1 MSKKNIERNTP
12 CPCGSGEKYKNCHL
26 KFNKKVQEYPNND
39 YLNNNLIMINKYQT
53 LYSNGLDIDD
63 VIEKI
68 GKNYFGELNITDLV
82 RFRVFLDSAILLF
95 NREKLEKD
103 YFKKNFIYADF
114 FNHLNNSEKDKI
126 LLDLYKKYFNLYKDE
141 LMINEGTVQ
150 SFDKFYVSSNRE
162 SKSPY
167 DQLAILRNALAHM
180 NYGNFITLEN
190 GYFLGYFIYNNKNGK
205 AINHG
210 FILEPI
216 LHRFIQSYF
225 SNYTSYGVVYKH
237 SWFNFNSTNKIS
249 SEQVIDFKKQSFIS
263 RIVRKLLNKKNK
275 TFAFFNILTYDGKG
289 DEKLKYAGD
298 NQHAMNIFTQKL
310 NNLNFIELENFI
322 KNNREIY
329 NHVVTEIPENRIEVE
344 VSFLTTYLNKK
355 EITYKEFSS
364 EIKFLYDFETE
375 FSNFLV
381 HLMQLNDRLIDYWCN
396 IFYIEDVSPE
406 KTQNQ
411 IKEINKS
418 IRELKEDED
427 KIVGF
432 NFMFPVLRLL
442 DISLRLEDDDL
453 KKISPLS
460 VNIDGFTYEE
470 DNLQKYYQNNSSTIN
485 KRSETKYYYILE
497 RIRNAIAH
505 GHITTY
511 LDSNSNIVY
520 KLEDIWNNRTEK
532 VEIDYDSMINFLEQP
547 IFTER

>member
-1 MSKKNIERNTP
+1 MSKRNIERNKP
-12 CPCGSGEKYKNCHL
+12 CPCGSGKKYKNCHL
-26 KFNKKVQEYPNND
+26 KFNKKIQKDPTND

-53 LYSNGLDIDD
+53 LYANGIDIDD

-95 NREKLEKD
+95 NREKLEKE
-103 YFKKNFIYADF
+103 YFKNNFIYADF
-114 FNHLNNSEKDKI
+114 FNHLNNSGKDKI
-126 LLDLYKKYFNLYKDE
+126 LLDLYKNYFNLYKGK
-141 LMINEGTVQ
+141 LMINEGAVR
-150 SFDKFYVSSNRE
+150 SFDKFYVSSNGE
-162 SKSPY
+162 SKRPY

-190 GYFLGYFIYNNKNGK
+190 GFFLGYFIYNNKKGK

-237 SWFNFNSTNKIS
+237 SWFNFNSKNKLS
-249 SEQVIDFKKQSFIS
+249 PEQVIEFKKQSFFS
-263 RIVRKLLNKKNK
+263 RLVRKLLNKRNK
-275 TFAFFNILTYDGKG
+275 IFAFFNILTYTGKG
-289 DEKLKYAGD
+289 DEKLKYAGN

-310 NNLNFIELENFI
+310 NDLNFIELENFI
-322 KNNREIY
+322 KNNKEIY
-329 NHVVTEIPENRIEVE
+329 NHIVEEIPEKRIEAE

-381 HLMQLNDRLIDYWCN
+381 HLMQLNDRLIDYWCT
-396 IFYIEDVSPE
+396 IFNIEDVSPN
-406 KTQNQ
+406 KIQNQ

-427 KIVGF
+427 KNVGF

-442 DISLRLEDDDL
+442 AISLRLEDDDL
-453 KKISPLS
+453 KKVSPLS

-485 KRSETKYYYILE
+485 KISETKYYYILE

-511 LDSNSNIVY
+511 LDSNNNIVY
-520 KLEDIWNNRTEK
+520 KLEDIWNNRIEK
-532 VEIDYDSMINFLEQP
+532 VEIDYDSLMNFLEQP

>member
-1 MSKKNIERNTP
+1 
-12 CPCGSGEKYKNCHL
+12 
-26 KFNKKVQEYPNND
+26 
-39 YLNNNLIMINKYQT
+39 MINKYQT
-53 LYSNGLDIDD
+53 LYANGLDIDD

-103 YFKKNFIYADF
+103 YFKNNFIYADF
-114 FNHLNNSEKDKI
+114 FNNLNNSEKDKI
-126 LLDLYKKYFNLYKDE
+126 MLDLYKKYFNLYKDR
-141 LMINEGTVQ
+141 LMINEGAVQ
-150 SFDKFYVSSNRE
+150 SFDKFYVSSKRE
-162 SKSPY
+162 SKRPY

-180 NYGNFITLEN
+180 NYGDFITLEN
-190 GYFLGYFIYNNKNGK
+190 GYFLGYFIYNKKKGK

-237 SWFNFNSTNKIS
+237 SWFNFNSTNMIS
-249 SEQVIDFKKQSFIS
+249 PEQVIDFKKQSFIS
-263 RIVRKLLNKKNK
+263 RIVRKLLNKENK
-275 TFAFFNILTYDGKG
+275 TFAFFNILTYKGKG

-298 NQHAMNIFTQKL
+298 NQHEMNIFTQKL
-310 NNLNFIELENFI
+310 NDLNFIELENFI
-322 KNNREIY
+322 KNNKEIY
-329 NHVVTEIPENRIEVE
+329 NHIVKEIPKKRIEVE
-344 VSFLTTYLNKK
+344 ASFLTTYLNKK

-381 HLMQLNDRLIDYWCN
+381 HLMQLNDRLIDYWCT
-396 IFYIEDVSPE
+396 IFYIEGVPSE

-418 IRELKEDED
+418 IRELKEDKD

-432 NFMFPVLRLL
+432 NFMFPLLRLL
-442 DISLRLEDDDL
+442 DISLRIEDDDL

-520 KLEDIWNNRTEK
+520 KLEDIWNNRIEK
-532 VEIDYDSMINFLEQP
+532 VEIDYDSMMNFLEQP

>member
-26 KFNKKVQEYPNND
+26 KFNKKIQKYPNND

-53 LYSNGLDIDD
+53 LYANGLDIDD

-103 YFKKNFIYADF
+103 YFKNNFIYADF
-114 FNHLNNSEKDKI
+114 FNHLNNSEKDKT
-126 LLDLYKKYFNLYKDE
+126 LLDLYKQYFNLYKDR
-141 LMINEGTVQ
+141 LMINEGAVQ
-150 SFDKFYVSSNRE
+150 SFDKFYVSSKRE
-162 SKSPY
+162 SKRPY

-190 GYFLGYFIYNNKNGK
+190 GYFLGYFIYNKKNGK
-205 AINHG
+205 SINHG

-249 SEQVIDFKKQSFIS
+249 PEQVIDFKKPSFIS
-263 RIVRKLLNKKNK
+263 KIARKLLNKKNK
-275 TFAFFNILTYDGKG
+275 TFAFFNILTYKGKG

-298 NQHAMNIFTQKL
+298 NQHEMNTFTQKL
-310 NNLNFIELENFI
+310 NDLNFIELESFI
-322 KNNREIY
+322 KNNKEIY
-329 NHVVTEIPENRIEVE
+329 NHIVKEIPEKRIEVE
-344 VSFLTTYLNKK
+344 ASFLTTYLNKK

-381 HLMQLNDRLIDYWCN
+381 HLMQLNDRLIDYWCT
-396 IFYIEDVSPE
+396 IFSIEDVSSE
-406 KTQNQ
+406 KTKNQ

-432 NFMFPVLRLL
+432 NFMFPLLRLL

-511 LDSNSNIVY
+511 LDSNSKIVY
-520 KLEDIWNNRTEK
+520 KLEDIWNNRIEK
-532 VEIDYDSMINFLEQP
+532 VEIDYDSLMNFLEQP